1 MQTHSTKRALPAS
14 PRPRRGHRMNLLLV
28 GSEVAF
34 KSEAA
39 KRFLDGLHL
48 HVVARAS
55 TLSEAAACLESGTI
69 DLFLLSSE
77 FREERLSLFANDAR
91 CRGFSGLI
99 LRSADMPQLL
109 SEAELQEM
117 NTMHIGDFV
126 IDASSHQVWVRGIE
140 ISCTP
145 KEFELLRFFCR
156 NPERPISHKT
166 LLQAL
171 WGNSTASPHI
181 LRVLVRAVRAKIETS
196 MRPRYI
202 VTKRQFGYRFIPS
215 PQPSPSIP

>member
-1 MQTHSTKRALPAS
+1 
-14 PRPRRGHRMNLLLV
+14 MNLLLV
-28 GSEVAF
+28 GSEEAF
-34 KSEAA
+34 RSYAA
-39 KRFLDGLHL
+39 ERFLDGLHL

-55 TLSEAAACLESGTI
+55 TLAEAAACLDSGMI

-77 FREERLSLFANDAR
+77 FQEEWLSLFARDAR

-99 LRSADMPQLL
+99 LRAADMPRAL
-109 SEAELQEM
+109 SESDSHEL
-117 NTMHIGDFV
+117 NTMRIGDFV
-126 IDASSHQVWVRGIE
+126 IDIATRQIWVRGIE

-156 NPERPISHKT
+156 NPERPISHKA

-171 WGNSTASPHI
+171 WGNPAASPHI
-181 LRVLVRAVRAKIETS
+181 LRVLVRALRAKIETTI
-196 MRPRYI
+196 RPRYI

-215 PQPSPSIP
+215 SQPSP